1 MTLRFGIQNPQWQTW
16 PEMVER
22 WRRCEEL
29 GFDSLWIPDH
39 LVPPFNP
46 EGPLLEAWSVLA
58 GMAGITSRARLG
70 VLVSCNTFRPPALLA
85 KMAATLDQMSN
96 GRLELGIGAGW
107 FEPEHR
113 MFGIP
118 LPEKKELVDRFR
130 ESVEI
135 VDLLLRSDG
144 TPVSYDGTYHRLADA
159 PFRPAP
165 VQRPRPPL
173 VLGAHG
179 PRMMRVV
186 ARYAETW
193 STVGVVAELRPKL
206 ASLEAACAEVGRDPA
221 TIVRSVLYVPP
232 QMPSERPWDS
242 LAAFVDYV
250 GRYRELGMT
259 EFVFQ
264 PPQEPERFALVE
276 RVAADVLPG
285 LRAG

>member
-1 MTLRFGIQNPQWQTW
+1 MRLRFGIQNPQWQTW

-22 WRRCEEL
+22 WTRYEAL

-58 GMAGITSRARLG
+58 GMTGVTSRVRLG
-70 VLVSCNTFRPPALLA
+70 VLVSCNTFRHPALLA
-85 KMAATLDQMSN
+85 KMAVSLDQMSN

-118 LPEKKELVDRFR
+118 LPEKRELVGRFR
-130 ESVEI
+130 EAVEV

-144 TPVSYDGTYHRLADA
+144 TPVSYAGRYYSLAEA

-179 PRMMRVV
+179 PRMLEIV
-186 ARYAETW
+186 ARHAETW
-193 STVGVVAELRPKL
+193 STTGTIDQIRPKI
-206 ASLEAACAEVGRDPA
+206 ANLEAACAAVGRDPA
-221 TIVRSVLYVPP
+221 TLVRSVLYVP
-232 QMPSERPWDS
+232 SLAADEHPWDS
-242 LAAFVDYV
+242 PYAFGDYV
-250 GRYRELGMT
+250 DRFRDLGLT
-259 EFVFQ
+259 EFIFQ
-264 PPQEPERFALVE
+264 PPPPDRFPIVE
-276 RVAADVLPG
+276 RIATEVIPG

>member
-1 MTLRFGIQNPQWQTW
+1 MSLRFGIQNPQWQTW

-29 GFDSLWIPDH
+29 GFDSLWLPDH
-39 LVPPFNP
+39 LVPPFRP

-58 GMAGITSRARLG
+58 GMAGLTTRVRLG
-70 VLVSCNTFRPPALLA
+70 VLVSCNTFRHPALLA
-85 KMAATLDQMSN
+85 KMAVTLDHMTG
-96 GRLELGIGAGW
+96 GRLELGLGAGW

-118 LPEKKELVDRFR
+118 LPEKPELVGRFR
-130 ESVEI
+130 EAVEV

-144 TPVSYDGTYHRLADA
+144 TPVSYAGRYYPLTEA

-179 PRMMRVV
+179 PRMLRVV
-186 ARYAETW
+186 AQYADTW
-193 STVGVVAELRPKL
+193 STVGTIDEVRPKL
-206 ASLEAACAEVGRDPA
+206 ENLEAACAAVGRDPR
-221 TIVRSVLYVPP
+221 TLRRSLLYVPP

-242 LAAFVDYV
+242 PDAFVDFV
-250 GRYRELGMT
+250 GRYRALGM
-259 EFVFQ
+259 EELLFQ
-264 PPQEPERFALVE
+264 PPPPERFADLE
-276 RVAADVLPG
+276 RVATEVLPG
-285 LRAG
+285 LRAA